1 MRVNLNIPDELV
13 AQIDAKA
20 KSLFVNRTA
29 WIIMALSEK
38 LKQDDALI
46 SLPAVLETMRSMTN
60 DKSGD
65 K

>member
-1 MRVNLNIPDELV
+1 MRININIPDELL
-13 AQIDAKA
+13 AQIDSKA

-46 SLPAVLETMRSMTN
+46 SLPSVLEAMRSMTS
-60 DKSGD
+60 DKNED
-65 K
+65 E